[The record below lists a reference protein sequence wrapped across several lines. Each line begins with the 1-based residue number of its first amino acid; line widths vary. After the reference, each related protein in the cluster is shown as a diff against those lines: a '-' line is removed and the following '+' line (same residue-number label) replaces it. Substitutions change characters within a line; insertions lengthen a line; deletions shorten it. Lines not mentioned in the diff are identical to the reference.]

1 MSVGTETDLAPEAT
15 AQKVF
20 ICYRRQDSAPY
31 AGRIYDAMVAK
42 FGLDNVFMDLD
53 LDPGVDFVE
62 RIKRVVSGCV
72 ALIVVIGPRWGELRD
87 EDGGR
92 RIEDPEDF
100 VRLEVETGLHRDDV
114 LLVPTLVGG
123 ARMPRR
129 EELPPELQTL
139 ARRNALELSEGR
151 WRYDVGRLLDVLDE
165 RLPETIEPGS
175 APPEPEPEPVDVGWR
190 LAVEGMLVAA
200 ATAWAGRWLSEL
212 IPTAEETKEIK
223 KSVFRLEDPI
233 EDEEGLVTVAEH
245 VAGVTVKR
253 TVTLAL
259 VGAALAIWLAR
270 RLWRLDPFRHLLRG
284 LLVGAFAGLIGGAV
298 WGVAVYGPAETV
310 TFSER
315 ANWDVLTG
323 AISGGILASLI
334 GWFWRP
340 PRVGPAIVAGA
351 IGGML
356 LPLVVVLTDWRNT
369 SPSEAALS
377 FAIGAAA
384 TAGLALA
391 ALLLADRAERR
402 SAARGL
408 TKG

>member
-1 MSVGTETDLAPEAT
+1 MSVETETDLAREAT

-42 FGLDNVFMDLD
+42 FGLENVFMDLD

-72 ALIVVIGPRWGELRD
+72 ALIVVIGPQWAELRD

-114 LLVPTLVGG
+114 LLVPALVGG

-129 EELPPELQTL
+129 EDLPPELQTL

-165 RLPETIEPGS
+165 RLPEVIEPDRT
-175 APPEPEPEPVDVGWR
+175 PPESEPAPVDVGWR
-190 LAVEGMLVAA
+190 LAVEGMLLAA

-212 IPTAEETKEIK
+212 IPTAEETKAIK

-245 VAGVTVKR
+245 VAGITVKR

-259 VGAALAIWLAR
+259 VGGALAIWLGR

-284 LLVGAFAGLIGGAV
+284 LLVGAFAGVLGGAI
-298 WGVAVYGPAETV
+298 WGVAVYGPGDTV
-310 TFSER
+310 TFAER

-340 PRVGPAIVAGA
+340 PRVGPSIVAGA

-369 SPSEAALS
+369 SPSEAAIS

-384 TAGLALA
+384 TVGLALGV
-391 ALLLADRAERR
+391 LLLADRAEWR
-402 SAARGL
+402 SATRAP